1 MTSHAHSAT
10 TFLSDYE
17 VPSGGDWTVHRET
30 ALVIEGVEGINNISI
45 CLFYSP
51 GGNELLLNNYV

>member
-30 ALVIEGVEGINNISI
+30 ALVIEGVEGIDISI

-51 GGNELLLNNYV
+51 GGNGLLLNNYV